1 MRQACKDRYSLY
13 GVNMSIYEQY
23 CNEIVD
29 ENGRLKKITLD
40 YPDNFN
46 FGYDVVDRIADE
58 TPEKRALVWCNVEGE
73 EHVFSFADIKRYS
86 NQMANVFRSAGIGRG
101 DRVLLILKRHYEY
114 WFAAVA
120 LHKLGAVM
128 IPATHMLTVRD
139 FVYRIKS
146 SGVKAIVCTT
156 QKKVPEKI
164 TAALNSAG
172 MTARLWCVQKDIDGF
187 ENLTKAMQGASED
200 FERVQTL
207 ATDPMMLYFTS
218 GTTGEPKGVIHDHS
232 YPLAHIVTA
241 KYWQQAEEGGL
252 HFTVAETGWAKASW
266 GKIYGQWLVGSAVMV
281 YDFDNFEPKQLTAVI
296 NRYGVTSFC
305 APPTVYRYLV
315 RKGIPDM
322 PSLRHA
328 STAGEM
334 LAPEVFRRFT
344 ERTGLPLCEGYGQTE
359 TTLLMANFRG
369 YDAVEGSMGT
379 PSPFYNIELR
389 GKNGKPVGVGEV
401 GEVVIIPEKEG
412 RQSGVF
418 TAYLDNE
425 EQYRYVWRDGV
436 YHTGDAA
443 YMDENGRYW
452 FHGRF
457 DDIIKTGGFRVGPYE
472 VENVLM
478 EHPAVVECS
487 VIGVPDPLRGQAIKA
502 VVVPGAGYDSS
513 RELEAEIKNFC
524 NRKLAEYKWIR
535 HVEFVKEMP
544 KTISGKIQKTVL
556 RSQKQVGYA
565 NNCRRYGRR

>member
-1 MRQACKDRYSLY
+1 
-13 GVNMSIYEQY
+13 MSIYKQY

-29 ENGRLKKITLD
+29 ENGRLQKLTLE

-46 FGYDVVDRIADE
+46 FGYDVVDKIADE

-73 EHVFSFADIKRYS
+73 EHIFSFADIKKYS
-86 NQMANVFRSAGIGRG
+86 NQMANVFRSAGIGHG
-101 DRVLLILKRHYEY
+101 DRVILILKRHYEY

-128 IPATHMLTVRD
+128 IPATHMLTVSD

-146 SGVKAIVCTT
+146 SKAKAIVCTT
-156 QKKVPEKI
+156 QNEVPEKI
-164 TAALNSAG
+164 TAALKEAD
-172 MTARLWCVQKDIDGF
+172 MTAKLWCVQKDADGF
-187 ENLTKAMQGASED
+187 ENLTEAMREAPEK

-218 GTTGEPKGVIHDHS
+218 GTTGYPKGVIHEHS

-241 KYWQQAEEGGL
+241 KYWHQAEDNGL

-322 PSLRHA
+322 PSLKHA
-328 STAGEM
+328 TTAGEM
-334 LAPEVFRRFT
+334 MAPEVFRKFT
-344 ERTGLPLCEGYGQTE
+344 ERTGLQLCEGYGQTE
-359 TTLLMANFRG
+359 TTLLMANFKG
-369 YDAVEGSMGT
+369 YDAIEGSMGT

-389 GKNGKPVGVGEV
+389 GKNGKPVGTYEI
-401 GEVVIIPEKEG
+401 GEVVIVPEKAG
-412 RQSGVF
+412 KQPGVF
-418 TAYLDNE
+418 AAYLDNE
-425 EQYRYVWRDGV
+425 EQYSYVWRDGV

-457 DDIIKTGGFRVGPYE
+457 YDIIKTGGFRVGPYE

-487 VIGVPDPLRGQAIKA
+487 VIGVPDALRGQSIKA
-502 VVVPGAGYDSS
+502 VIVLGAGYEPSQ
-513 RELEAEIKNFC
+513 ELELEIKNFC
-524 NRKLAEYKWIR
+524 NQKLAEYKWIR
-535 HVEFVKEMP
+535 IIEFVTEMP

-556 RSQKQVGYA
+556 RSQNETV
-565 NNCRRYGRR
+565 

>member
-1 MRQACKDRYSLY
+1 
-13 GVNMSIYEQY
+13 MSIYQKY
-23 CNEIVD
+23 CNEITD
-29 ENGRLKKITLD
+29 EFGNLKKLTLN

-46 FGYDVVDRIADE
+46 FGYDVVDLIAE
-58 TPEKRALVWCNVEGE
+58 QTPDKRAIVWCNTEKE
-73 EHVFSFADIKRYS
+73 EHIFTFADVKRYS
-86 NQMANVFRSAGIGRG
+86 NKMANVFKNAGIGRG
-101 DRVLLILKRHYEY
+101 DRVMLVLKRHFEY

-128 IPATHMLTVRD
+128 IPATHMLTVSD
-139 FVYRIKS
+139 FVYRIKAS
-146 SGVKAIVCTT
+146 KIKAVVCTT
-156 QKKVPEKI
+156 QNEVPEKI
-164 TAALNSAG
+164 TAALKEAN
-172 MTARLWCVQKDIDGF
+172 MTAKLWCVQRGAEGF
-187 ENLTKAMQGASED
+187 ENLSRSMETVSD
-200 FERVQTL
+200 NFERVETE
-207 ATDPMMLYFTS
+207 AADPMMLYFTS
-218 GTTGEPKGVIHDHS
+218 GTTGYPKGVIHDHS

-241 KYWQQAEEGGL
+241 KYWQQAEDNGL

-281 YDFDNFEPKQLTAVI
+281 YDFDNFDPKQLTAII

-322 PSLRHA
+322 PSLKHA

-334 LAPEVFRRFT
+334 LAPEVFRKFT
-344 ERTGLPLCEGYGQTE
+344 ERTGIPLCEGYGQTE
-359 TTLLMANFRG
+359 TTLLLANFKG
-369 YDAVEGSMGT
+369 KPPVEGSMGT

-389 GKNGKPVGVGEV
+389 GKQGEEV
-401 GEVVIIPEKEG
+401 KTGEIGEVVILPPEDGKQTG
-412 RQSGVF
+412 IF

-425 EQYRYVWRDGV
+425 EQYNNVWRDGV

-443 YMDENGRYW
+443 YKDENGLYW

-472 VENVLM
+472 IENVLM

-502 VVVPGAGYDSS
+502 VIVLGSGYEPSA
-513 RELEAEIKNFC
+513 ELELEIKDFC
-524 NRKLAEYKWIR
+524 NQNLAEYKWIR
-535 HVEFVKEMP
+535 LIEFVEEMP
-544 KTISGKIQKTVL
+544 KTISGKIQKNVQ
-556 RSQKQVGYA
+556 REQG
-565 NNCRRYGRR
+565 